1 MTAQELYQRRL
12 AALRNP
18 QQRDNASGLIN
29 MLAGGAPVDTT
40 GPMSVPLDA
49 EQGPAMGGGLL
60 NKAGETAA
68 SRAPMGGI
76 TAPGKTHF
84 FIKGRGPAIDFGPIF
99 KPRSTGVNPMTGDPF
114 EATSG
119 VGGFFRRL
127 LGDNSDELNAEWQ
140 KMRMERQMGLADKAE
155 ERLAK
160 AEELAAVQGFQEKEN
175 AAQRTFIGGESAAD
189 RAARLGITEKELA
202 SREKIADKEWTTRA
216 SLASEAQ
223 KHDKSM
229 AEAERSAQFLRDA
242 SQFGYQT
249 ALQKLRNE
257 GDLNEVISRGI
268 YSGYGGVGGRGRG
281 GSGSGSAKMD
291 EPMQDE
297 QGRWFRFY
305 IDENN
310 MMQKQYVQEPGEKA
324 DGKDALTADQRNM
337 VKQAM
342 TSESLPDVV
351 SEINEP
357 GVSFGP
363 IGRELGG
370 QAKEA
375 LKGFYETM
383 PARGIASGVSSL
395 LGLRDLDSA
404 PLERLAKIKQ
414 AELDRKRAAKKK

>member
-18 QQRDNASGLIN
+18 QQRGDASGLIN

-40 GPMSVPLDA
+40 GPTSVPLDA

-60 NKAGETAA
+60 NKAGETAT
-68 SRAPMGGI
+68 SRAPMGGGI

-216 SLASEAQ
+216 SLATEAQ

-268 YSGYGGVGGRGRG
+268 YSGSGGAGGRGERVESYEPG
-281 GSGSGSAKMD
+281 KLYVDPKTNRTFEIVVDQNSGRMSRVFTD
-291 EPMQDE
+291 T
-297 QGRWFRFY
+297 
-305 IDENN
+305 
-310 MMQKQYVQEPGEKA
+310 GEKA
-324 DGKDALTADQRNM
+324 GDELTADQRN
-337 VKQAM
+337 
-342 TSESLPDVV
+342 L
-351 SEINEP
+351 
-357 GVSFGP
+357 
-363 IGRELGG
+363 
-370 QAKEA
+370 A
-375 LKGFYETM
+375 LAGM
-383 PARGIASGVSSL
+383 Q
-395 LGLRDLDSA
+395 
-404 PLERLAKIKQ
+404 RLKQ
-414 AELDRKRAAKKK
+414 AEASSNPPVVPLYGGVRPKPISAQTGVQSTTSGYKPTASGLPTSQPQPMTLDDFLKQRKTLVQLLAQ

>member
-18 QQRDNASGLIN
+18 QQRGDASGLIN

-40 GPMSVPLDA
+40 GPTSVPLDA

-68 SRAPMGGI
+68 SRAPMGGGI

-84 FIKGRGPAIDFGPIF
+84 FIKGRGPTIDFGPIF

-160 AEELAAVQGFQEKEN
+160 AEELAAMQGFQGK
-175 AAQRTFIGGESAAD
+175 ESAAD

-202 SREKIADKEWTTRA
+202 SRENIADKEWTTRA
-216 SLASEAQ
+216 TLSSEAQ
-223 KHDKSM
+223 KHDKYM

-242 SQFGYQT
+242 SRFGYET

-257 GDLNEVISRGI
+257 GDLNEAISRGI
-268 YSGYGGVGGRGRG
+268 YSGLGGMGGRGRG
-281 GSGSGSAKMD
+281 GSGGGSAKLD

-337 VKQAM
+337 VNQAM
-342 TSESLPDVV
+342 ASENLPDVI

-357 GVSFGP
+357 GFSFGA

-375 LKGFYETM
+375 LKGIYQRTPF
-383 PARGIASGVSSL
+383 PLIGAASRRF
-395 LGLRDLDSA
+395 LGQIPDSA